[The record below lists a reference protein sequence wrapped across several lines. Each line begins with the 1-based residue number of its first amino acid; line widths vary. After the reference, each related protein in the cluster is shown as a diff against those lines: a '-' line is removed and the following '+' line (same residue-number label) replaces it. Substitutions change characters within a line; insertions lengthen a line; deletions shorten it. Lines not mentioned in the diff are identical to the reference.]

1 MGEGKYG
8 SEVWMFDDNGLGNES
23 RLLIVTV
30 DDTVGE
36 AYLEWEYKLGTLSTI
51 YGDCDPT
58 PAGNVIGSYWNA
70 AYGDGTPD
78 AQAQSGVIEVTRD
91 TKKVAWHMQVY
102 GEACPTDDCQ
112 AENLGAGWKMYS
124 VERFYDA
131 PVIPGQ
137 DAASGLRAAHSGTIM
152 PPTCEDGELKFSVFN
167 SFKEATEKP
176 GAFDVLLHNMGNTT
190 RKPTVASGTFLF
202 AAHWRPTLVTT
213 PVHLQGG
220 PDEVVVH
227 DVELVV
233 RNHRGVKTSY
243 NLTCTSL
250 NRHSD
255 DDDDDG
261 DGDDDDCKGKH
272 CDDDDK

>member
-1 MGEGKYG
+1 MAHCRVEIAK
-8 SEVWMFDDNGLGNES
+8 SRFMNSRPTSTCHSSHAADLDAAHPDRSQVWL
-23 RLLIVTV
+23 
-30 DDTVGE
+30 
-36 AYLEWEYKLGTLSTI
+36 
-51 YGDCDPT
+51 
-58 PAGNVIGSYWNA
+58 
-70 AYGDGTPD
+70 
-78 AQAQSGVIEVTRD
+78 
-91 TKKVAWHMQVY
+91 
-102 GEACPTDDCQ
+102 
-112 AENLGAGWKMYS
+112 MYS

-233 RNHRGVKTSY
+233 RNHRGVTTSY

-250 NRHSD
+250 D
-255 DDDDDG
+255 
-261 DGDDDDCKGKH
+261 KH
-272 CDDDDK
+272 AGSSLDNTTNASRRA